1 MSKSLGNVIEPVAFA
16 AKFGEVGNDVF
27 RYFVMREGVFG
38 LDSDFSETAVVARLN
53 ADLANDL
60 GNLASRASTLIV
72 TFAGG
77 VVPAAGAPAAEEDAV
92 AAAFARALKGAGAAM
107 DEFAFHPALAA
118 PCEFLALLT
127 PSLHPS
133 APPPLQKDPP

>member
-92 AAAFARALKGAGAAM
+92 APAFARALEGACDAV
-107 DEFAFHPALAA
+107 DEFAVHRALAVLSDV
-118 PCEFLALLT
+118 LARG
-127 PSLHPS
+127 HPYCDAS
-133 APPPLQKDPP
+133 PACGLNED